1 MKLTEEIKVRL
12 DEQTAEAFRRR
23 AHAAGC
29 NPGELLRDLVCSLEH
44 GKTWGEH
51 VAHVRRIAVTREGPL
66 PARLHV
72 FPVPGDG
79 TADDSQVQRGRA

>member
-29 NPGELLRDLVCSLEH
+29 NPGELLRDIVVHLEH
-44 GKTWGEH
+44 GVTWGEH
-51 VAHVRRIAVTREGPL
+51 IANVRRLAVTREGPI
-66 PARLHV
+66 AGRLHV
-72 FPVPGDG
+72 FPSPAGG
-79 TADDSQVQRGRA
+79 TAEDSQLQRGRA

>member
-51 VAHVRRIAVTREGPL
+51 VAHVRRTAVTREGPL

-72 FPVPGDG
+72 FPAPGDG
-79 TADDSQVQRGRA
+79 TGEHAQVRGAA